1 MVLVRGSEVWF
12 APRRVRSQEKRRLGG
27 QGHYLMGN
35 NFFPTVTITQGQT
48 SAEARAQQQPGES
61 PRPGAGSAAAPDTR
75 PAVLGCPQLCAYG
88 HSRSSRA
95 APQLDVTLCTAFSA
109 RDVQKALTS
118 SMYISNIYL
127 VQMHVCVS
135 LYKGDAK
142 NRGCEPIFFHST
154 RDGAAWDAGHGPSCP
169 RCPHTSPPAP
179 AFPGFVPP
187 GRAQPGWDSEA
198 PTGEFG
204 IYVSI
209 S

>member
-142 NRGCEPIFFHST
+142 NRGCECIFFSLHT
-154 RDGAAWDAGHGPSCP
+154 RRGGVGRRARTELSPLPAHIPSG
-169 RCPHTSPPAP
+169 
-179 AFPGFVPP
+179 PGFPRFCP
-187 GRAQPGWDSEA
+187 AWPSAARLGLGGSNR
-198 PTGEFG
+198 
-204 IYVSI
+204 
-209 S
+209 